1 MGGGEGEAAVAPR
14 RSRGGGGSRGRG
26 GGPGAPSPGGSRM
39 GNHVSRHTTFQL
51 GVAGHEW
58 HHCTCD
64 LSPFDIAWAAPAV
77 AGHE

>member
-14 RSRGGGGSRGRG
+14 RSRGGGGSRGR

-64 LSPFDIAWAAPAV
+64 LSPFDIAWAAPV